1 MNIILYLLQIIQY
14 LYQQNCWLLSFICK
28 FIPLRQWAYDDSH
41 SPKYQKYK
49 VDELPKIIH
58 YEVWDYRDFIP
69 YIEWRYGKK
78 IKPVS
83 RRTDCDIDDSCT
95 CPRCNAPKDYL
106 YKNNGSKGQIL
117 CKVCGSRFSPAEN
130 RFSKHNILRCPHC
143 DHSLARKKNRKHF
156 IIHKCVNP
164 RCPYYLHNL
173 KKVSREDL
181 EQDYG
186 KNKYKLHY
194 IYREFQVDFFRMDM
208 DSLPPHA
215 SSLRFSKFDQNVM
228 SLCLTYRVNLGLS
241 LRKTTHALREIH
253 NIRISHQ
260 QVANYC
266 KTAAICVKPFTDS
279 YDYHTGST
287 FTADETYIKI
297 RGIKGYV
304 WFIMDA
310 LSRSIIGYQI
320 SDNRGVG
327 PCILAMRMAFRHLK
341 ELPEKFRFIADGY
354 SAYPLA
360 AQQFFHKFGEKFRF
374 DITQVIGL
382 TNEDAVSEEF
392 RPFKQM
398 IERLNRTY
406 KASYR
411 PTNGFDNINGANYDL
426 ALWVAYYNFLRP
438 HKHRNYKVLNEIE
451 MLKGA
456 DNMPGSWQLLIYL
469 GQQTILRYQ
478 NSGNTRCS

>member
-173 KKVSREDL
+173 KKVDREDL

-456 DNMPGSWQLLIYL
+456 DNMPGRWQLLIYL